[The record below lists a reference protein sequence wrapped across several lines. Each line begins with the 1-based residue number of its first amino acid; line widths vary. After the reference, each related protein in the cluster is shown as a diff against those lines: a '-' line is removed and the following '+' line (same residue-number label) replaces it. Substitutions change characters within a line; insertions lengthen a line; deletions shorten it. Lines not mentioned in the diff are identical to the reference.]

1 MRIENDLG
9 KDDIHKIVWRIAI
22 PSMLAQFVSVLYSIV
37 DRMYIGHI
45 AEIGDLALGGVGVC
59 GPIVTMVGSF
69 AFLVGIGGSPLMS
82 MRLGEGNHKEA
93 ERIVAN
99 CFMLLCAISVVL
111 TLVLLFIKDPMLR
124 TFGASDA
131 IFPYA
136 DAYFTIYICGTIF
149 ALLSTGMNQFI
160 ISQGFAKIGMISV
173 VIGAVTN
180 IILDPVFIFGF
191 KMDVYGAALATVLSQ
206 VASCAFVLRFLF
218 GEFTPVR
225 ITFHGYSLKIVRRVL
240 ILGFTPFIIIAMDN
254 LMMIALNTVLQN
266 YGGPENGDILI
277 TCGTIAQSFMLVV
290 TMPLG
295 GISGGT
301 QTILAFNYGAGQI
314 DRVLQAQKTIL
325 KICVAFTTLMFII
338 ARFASPLF
346 VRLFTSDPVIMEK
359 AIWSIHIFTLAI
371 IPLGIQY
378 EIVDGFT
385 ALGHV
390 ELSLPLSFFRKL
402 VYFLVLFII
411 PLFSPVENV
420 FYAEAV
426 SDIIPP
432 IVSIIVYVL
441 TIKKILHQ
449 RRVPA

>member
-1 MRIENDLG
+1 
-9 KDDIHKIVWRIAI
+9 
-22 PSMLAQFVSVLYSIV
+22 
-37 DRMYIGHI
+37 
-45 AEIGDLALGGVGVC
+45 
-59 GPIVTMVGSF
+59 
-69 AFLVGIGGSPLMS
+69 
-82 MRLGEGNHKEA
+82 
-93 ERIVAN
+93 
-99 CFMLLCAISVVL
+99 
-111 TLVLLFIKDPMLR
+111 
-124 TFGASDA
+124 
-131 IFPYA
+131 
-136 DAYFTIYICGTIF
+136 
-149 ALLSTGMNQFI
+149 
-160 ISQGFAKIGMISV
+160 
-173 VIGAVTN
+173 
-180 IILDPVFIFGF
+180 
-191 KMDVYGAALATVLSQ
+191 MDVYGAALATVLSQ

-346 VRLFTSDPVIMEK
+346 VRLFTIDPVIMEK

-449 RRVPA
+449 HRVPA

>member
-82 MRLGEGNHKEA
+82 MRLGESNHKEA

-99 CFMLLCAISVVL
+99 CFMLLCAISVGL
-111 TLVLLFIKDPMLR
+111 TLVLLLIKDPMLR

-136 DAYFTIYICGTIF
+136 DAYFTVYICGTIF

-191 KMDVYGAALATVLSQ
+191 KMDVHGAALATVLSQ

-240 ILGFTPFIIIAMDN
+240 ILGFTPFIIIAVDN

-314 DRVLQAQKTIL
+314 NRVLQAQKTIL
-325 KICVAFTTLMFII
+325 KICVAFTVLMFIL

-346 VRLFTSDPVIMEK
+346 VRLFTSDPVITEK

-411 PLFSPVENV
+411 PLFAPVENV
-420 FYAEAV
+420 FYAEAI

-432 IVSIIVYVL
+432 IVSVIVYLL

-449 RRVPA
+449 HRVPA

>member
-99 CFMLLCAISVVL
+99 CFMLLCAISVGL
-111 TLVLLFIKDPMLR
+111 TLALLFIKDPMLR

-136 DAYFTIYICGTIF
+136 DAYFTVYICGTIF

-240 ILGFTPFIIIAMDN
+240 ILGFTPFIIIAVDN

-449 RRVPA
+449 RCVPA

>member
-191 KMDVYGAALATVLSQ
+191 KMDVYGATLATVLSQ

>member
-99 CFMLLCAISVVL
+99 CFMLLCAISVGL
-111 TLVLLFIKDPMLR
+111 TLVLLLIKDPMLR

-136 DAYFTIYICGTIF
+136 DAYFTVYICGTIF

-240 ILGFTPFIIIAMDN
+240 ILGFTPFIIIAVDN

-325 KICVAFTTLMFII
+325 KICVAFTVLMFIL

-346 VRLFTSDPVIMEK
+346 VRLFTSDPVITEK

-411 PLFSPVENV
+411 PLFAPVENV

-432 IVSIIVYVL
+432 IVSVIVYLL

>member
-449 RRVPA
+449 HRVPA